1 MEGPPAIW
9 PASRERVN
17 AVVDELR
24 TTFGLP
30 AALAMAVGLVV
41 GLGLPAVDHWLQI
54 QVPLFVF
61 STQDAA
67 RSMLEAVATATVSV
81 AGISFSVT
89 IVAFTLSANQ
99 LSPRVLRSFRRDV
112 IAQLTLAS
120 FLGTFVY
127 CLAVLARLGASR
139 SEHVPYLSIAL
150 AIVLALISFG
160 LFALFIGHIVNM
172 LQPSS
177 IIASI
182 AVDSREEL
190 YRPFPAGLGQ
200 EPDDP
205 RQAEAEAHSRCSSRP
220 GSRVC
225 HRGEGFLVVVRAAEI
240 VKLADREDALVRQ
253 TVAVGAYVLPGE
265 PVAEVWP
272 REDDA
277 AEALAEAVGDLFEL
291 GSQRT
296 LPQDPGFPIRQLAD
310 VALKGLSPGINDPT
324 TAVNALEAMTACLL
338 RFAEAEASSRARVG
352 ASGEPRLLV
361 EVPDLD
367 RLSTLGFAQP
377 IAFADADPV
386 VRERIG
392 ELLGAL
398 RGAARRHGL
407 PHDGIDDLRVRV
419 GGAMG
424 SEDLAPPA
432 AGDRR

>member
-1 MEGPPAIW
+1 MEGPRAIW
-9 PASRERVN
+9 PASRERLD
-17 AVVDELR
+17 AVVDQLR
-24 TTFGLP
+24 TTFGFP
-30 AALAMAVGLVV
+30 AALAMAVGLVI

-67 RSMLEAVATATVSV
+67 RSMLETVATATVSV

-150 AIVLALISFG
+150 AIVLSLTSFG

-182 AVDSREEL
+182 AVDSRDEL
-190 YRPFPAGLGQ
+190 CRPFPAGLGL

-205 RQAEAEAHSRCSSRP
+205 GQAEAQARSRCSSRP
-220 GSRVC
+220 GSPVC

-240 VKLADREDALVRQ
+240 IELAEREDALVRQ
-253 TVAVGAYVLPGE
+253 LVPIGAYVLPGE
-265 PVAEVWP
+265 RVAEVWP
-272 REDDA
+272 REDHA
-277 AEALAEAVGDLFEL
+277 AEALAEGVGDLFEL

-310 VALKGLSPGINDPT
+310 VALKGLSPGVNDPT
-324 TAVNALEAMTACLL
+324 TATNALGAMTACLL

-352 ASGEPRLLV
+352 PSGEPRLLV

-367 RLSTLGFAQP
+367 RLATLGFAQP

-392 ELLGAL
+392 ELLGIL
-398 RGAARRHGL
+398 RCAARRHGMN
-407 PHDGIDDLRVRV
+407 HDGIDDLRLRL
-419 GGAMG
+419 GRPHAERREP
-424 SEDLAPPA
+424 SPDR
-432 AGDRR
+432 GDRR